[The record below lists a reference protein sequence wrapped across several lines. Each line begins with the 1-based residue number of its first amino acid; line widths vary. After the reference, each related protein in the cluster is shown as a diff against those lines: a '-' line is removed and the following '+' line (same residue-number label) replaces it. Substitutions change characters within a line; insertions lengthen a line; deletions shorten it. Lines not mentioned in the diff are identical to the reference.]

1 MSTWRKSL
9 KWTSRTASCRPNNY
23 NKLLEQLQNS
33 NDKYSKIEKK
43 VGALQKVV
51 DDLETIVDDLAH
63 RRNCVEISGIN
74 PAADQSCEALVWSL
88 GQEIGLV
95 IEEYDISTAHPLP
108 TYNESKDNK
117 IIVKFTRRALEMLFM
132 RTESLKSGFPWK
144 QQRKQGIYF
153 GIAVPLPK
161 EAQWHVINSLHLNSD
176 KSTTP

>member
-1 MSTWRKSL
+1 M
-9 KWTSRTASCRPNNY
+9 
-23 NKLLEQLQNS
+23 Q
-33 NDKYSKIEKK
+33 KK
-43 VGALQKVV
+43 VGDLQKVV

-132 RTESLKSGFPWK
+132 RTERK

-161 EAQWHVINSLHLNSD
+161 KLNGASLTLSISTQTNLLHLNLSLFLLYHYCLGQCL
-176 KSTTP
+176 